1 MSQILVWKCDE
12 TGKLFEDKVKY
23 QSHLRKL
30 ARERNTKRKL
40 MVKEAEA
47 DAWWAQAYERE
58 MTIDEWRQFVIDNQ
72 SRFWAEAAKTDP
84 FDWKYVGKTHSRGK
98 NAVHCPVPELLEFTT
113 FDVRWNPTVS
123 NSHSR
128 PHNGVTCWSSQE
140 AKDGRPRSYPGWSG
154 RVEWIV
160 RWPKEWDGIY
170 LGSDLFRDSFGTSRV
185 RAYSGTGGGG
195 GMRYSEKYKCHVQS
209 FGYDFRMFA
218 ADWPGMARVVGHE
231 QLAQVLAG
239 KRNSVDY
246 VLES

>member
-1 MSQILVWKCDE
+1 MSQITVWKCDQ

-40 MVKEAEA
+40 TVIEAEA
-47 DAWWAQAYERE
+47 DAWWQAAYNKE
-58 MTIDEWRQFVIDNQ
+58 MTINQWRQFVIDNQ

-84 FDWKYVGKTHSRGK
+84 FDWKYVGKAHSRGK

-113 FDVRWNPTVS
+113 FDVRWNPRVS

-128 PHNGVTCWSSQE
+128 PYNGVTNRGG
-140 AKDGRPRSYPGWSG
+140 KDNAPTSYPGWTG

-170 LGSDLFRDSFGTSRV
+170 LGSDLFRDGHNSRV

-195 GMRYSEKYKCHVQS
+195 GMRYSDKHKCHVQS

-218 ADWPGMARVVGHE
+218 ADWQGMARVVAHK
-231 QLAQVLAG
+231 QLAEVLQG
-239 KRNSVDY
+239 IRDSIDY
-246 VLES
+246 NPEAM